1 MYVAVAV
8 LLSVSVAWIVRRP
21 VGAVAIVIAQP
32 VKLPPAGTEQVPVTE
47 PPPTTVNDTVELGSN
62 PVPLAVNP
70 DVGRVLG
77 PFEES
82 VRVGSGAMEVVSA
95 AQSVEALRV
104 AKVVYD
110 PVVTAPWD
118 SAYAKLAAPPTMVV
132 NPAPWVNVELASV
145 DTSPKI
151 RSFAMVV
158 DTEGPVT
165 AVPVPFKIVAGLA
178 GLNGFW
184 VFAPRTATTTPLPP
198 PAPLLTV
205 TVSALEV

>member
-8 LLSVSVAWIVRRP
+8 LLSVSVALIVRRP

-32 VKLPPAGTEQVPVTE
+32 VKLPPGLTVQVPVTE
-47 PPPTTVNDTVELGSN
+47 PPPTTVNDTVKPGPN

-82 VRVGSGAMEVVSA
+82 VSVGSGAMEVVSA
-95 AQSVEALRV
+95 AQSVVAPRV
-104 AKVVYD
+104 AEVAYG
-110 PVVTAPWD
+110 PVVAAPWD

-132 NPAPWVNVELASV
+132 NAAPGVNVELASV

-184 VFAPRTATTTPLPP
+184 VFAPRTATATPLPP
-198 PAPLLTV
+198 LAPLLTV
-205 TVSALEV
+205 TVSGLEV